1 LIGVSTNVADAAES
15 HESVMEND
23 VMRMELVSSIPL
35 DADKEV
41 NFTPGG
47 YHIML
52 VNIKQD
58 FKPGDHIGVIL
69 HFKDHEDIVVNV
81 SVSNTSESETD
92 HDHED

>member
-1 LIGVSTNVADAAES
+1 
-15 HESVMEND
+15 
-23 VMRMELVSSIPL
+23 
-35 DADKEV
+35 
-41 NFTPGG
+41 
-47 YHIML
+47 ML